1 MINWTQGVLTKII
14 SGYESEKNKLFNNH
28 VDPLMKDIERIH
40 DDYLDAFIKIR
51 KDLKHKE
58 VPATELLDFLEERK
72 HELVAQRR
80 MAKTIA
86 EELKSAERRIVRNQA
101 WSSFEGFCN
110 SVIDYLG
117 DSNSISNASWYTEF
131 IRVMKNSRQ
140 AGIESKFFDFNAFG
154 NNPRAD
160 IIEHI
165 NILVEH
171 RLPRKLG
178 TIQKRYAELRSYL
191 L

>member
-1 MINWTQGVLTKII
+1 MINWTQGVLTTII

-28 VDPLMKDIERIH
+28 VDPLMKNIERIH
-40 DDYLDAFIKIR
+40 NDYLDAFIKIR

-110 SVIDYLG
+110 SVIEYLG
-117 DSNSISNASWYTEF
+117 DSNSISNPSWYTEF
-131 IRVMKNSRQ
+131 IRVMKNSRH
-140 AGIESKFFDFNAFG
+140 AGIEAKFFDYNAFG
-154 NNPRAD
+154 NNPRTD

-165 NILVEH
+165 NILVDH
-171 RLPRKLG
+171 RLPRKLEN
-178 TIQKRYAELRSYL
+178 IQKRYAELRSYL